1 MDFPFQQVIQNN
13 KLLRTFSPEVEEDE
27 LVWHRDKRDR
37 RVKIIKNEG
46 WQFQEEDELPVILE
60 VDTEI
65 WIPKESWH
73 RVIKG
78 NGDLIVEIEEF

>member
-13 KLLRTFSPEVEEDE
+13 RLIRTFSPEVEEDE

-65 WIPKESWH
+65 WVPKESWH

>member
-13 KLLRTFSPEVEEDE
+13 RIVRTFSPEVEEDE

-78 NGDLIVEIEEF
+78 NGNLIVEIEEF

>member
-13 KLLRTFSPEVEEDE
+13 RIVRTFSPEVEEDE